1 MAEKR
6 DDALLLTERFTD
18 AVRFAWRVHQ
28 GQLRKGTATPYL
40 SHPLAVASLVLE
52 DGGDEDEAI
61 AGLLHDAIED
71 GGGRPVLEQIRSEF
85 GDKVASIVWACSDT
99 DQIPKPPWEERKRA
113 YIEHVREAPAE
124 VRRVSSADKLH
135 NARAILK
142 DYREIGDELW
152 TRFTATREQTLW
164 YYRELVKAFQ
174 EAGGGRLTDEL
185 SLVVS
190 QLEAAI
196 GSGGGG
202 D

>member
-1 MAEKR
+1 MGEKR
-6 DDALLLTERFTD
+6 DDTRLLTERFTD
-18 AVRFAWRVHQ
+18 AVGFARRVHQ
-28 GQLRKGTATPYL
+28 GQLRKGAATPYL

-61 AGLLHDAIED
+61 AGLLHDAVED
-71 GGGRPVLEQIRSEF
+71 GGGKPVLEQIRSDF
-85 GDKVASIVWACSDT
+85 GDRVASIVWACSDT
-99 DQIPKPPWEERKRA
+99 DQEPKPPWKERKTA
-113 YIEHVREAPAE
+113 YLEHVRKASAD

-152 TRFTATREQTLW
+152 SRFSATRDETLW

-185 SLVVS
+185 GRVVS
-190 QLEAAI
+190 QLEAEI
-196 GSGGGG
+196 GE
-202 D
+202 